1 MKFDFFTMGGCQFW
15 EDVFF
20 YQKWRIQRNF
30 ETKVCRLL
38 DPWDIRRHQG
48 SFESCRKAFFKYIE
62 VYEISRQKGHMVIM
76 LHGLFDSKN
85 IFKPLWRE
93 VLKHGYM
100 AAALNYPSTQKH
112 LESHVRQLDFFLNNL
127 EDVQEVSF
135 VSKGV
140 GGLILRS
147 LLNMQ
152 DSAWRKRIK
161 IGRIVQIAPPN
172 RGSRFFGWLGQYKT
186 MHMIFG
192 PMLNDASPSKAEY
205 IPEFPAGT
213 EIGIIACDSFWQ
225 KIIKFIAEKTQ
236 NRSIYSENDS
246 ILQQAKETVRISN
259 WHLNPLKNKEIVQK
273 TVNFLNIGSFSAP
286 QAQKIKKL

>member
-1 MKFDFFTMGGCQFW
+1 MKFEFFTMGGCQFW

-62 VYEISRQKGHMVIM
+62 VYELSRQKGHMIIM

-93 VLKHGYM
+93 AIKNGFM
-100 AAALNYPSTQKH
+100 AAAINYPSSQKH
-112 LESHVRQLDFFLNNL
+112 LDSHVRQLDFFLNNL
-127 EDVQEVSF
+127 VDVQEVSF
-135 VSKGV
+135 VTKGV

-152 DSAWRKRIK
+152 NREWQKKLK
-161 IGRIVQIAPPN
+161 IGRIVQICPPN
-172 RGSRFFGWLGQYKT
+172 KGSRLFGKLSKYKAAN
-186 MHMIFG
+186 MILG
-192 PMLNDASPSKAEY
+192 PMLSDAKPAKAAY
-205 IPEFPAGT
+205 IPNFPSGYDV
-213 EIGIIACDSFWQ
+213 GIIDCDSLLKKTVRFFCGSNQ
-225 KIIKFIAEKTQ
+225 NAYFGEKEAYLD
-236 NRSIYSENDS
+236 N
-246 ILQQAKETVRISN
+246 AKEIISIGN
-259 WHLNPLKNKEIVQK
+259 WHPNPLKNPEIVSK
-273 TVNFLNIGSFSAP
+273 TIRFLKNGSFEYFVG
-286 QAQKIKKL
+286 KK

>member
-1 MKFDFFTMGGCQFW
+1 MRFDFFTLGGSQFW

-38 DPWDIRRHQG
+38 DPWDIRRHKG
-48 SFESCRKAFFKYIE
+48 SFESCKKAFFKYIE
-62 VYEISRQKGHMVIM
+62 VYEISRQKGHMIIM

-93 VLKHGYM
+93 ALKQGYL

-147 LLNMQ
+147 LLNMR
-152 DSAWRKRIK
+152 DSKWQKRIK
-161 IGRIVQIAPPN
+161 IGRVVQIDPPN
-172 RGSRFFGWLGQYKT
+172 RGSRFFGWLGRYKI

-192 PMLNDASPSKAEY
+192 PILNDASPIKAEY
-205 IPEFPAGT
+205 IPEFPSDV
-213 EIGIIACDSFWQ
+213 EFGIIACDSPLQ
-225 KIIKFIAEKTQ
+225 KIVKFVAEKTQ
-236 NRSIYSENDS
+236 DRSLYSENDS
-246 ILQQAKETVRISN
+246 ILAHAKGFTRINN
-259 WHLNPLKNKEIVQK
+259 WHINPLKNKEIIQK
-273 TVNFLNIGSFSAP
+273 TISFLNNGTFEVSQS
-286 QAQKIKKL
+286 QKIKKL

>member
-1 MKFDFFTMGGCQFW
+1 M
-15 EDVFF
+15 
-20 YQKWRIQRNF
+20 
-30 ETKVCRLL
+30 
-38 DPWDIRRHQG
+38 
-48 SFESCRKAFFKYIE
+48 
-62 VYEISRQKGHMVIM
+62 
-76 LHGLFDSKN
+76 
-85 IFKPLWRE
+85 
-93 VLKHGYM
+93 
-100 AAALNYPSTQKH
+100 
-112 LESHVRQLDFFLNNL
+112 
-127 EDVQEVSF
+127 QEVSF

-192 PMLNDASPSKAEY
+192 PMLNDASPSKAGY

-213 EIGIIACDSFWQ
+213 EIGIIACDSFGQ